1 MTSENKNK
9 KNELTTYLGKNCR
22 LCREL
27 HGISRE
33 EMAIHTGYTLA
44 NIYKFERGENNN
56 MLLYWKYCHIVNG
69 GDLID

>member
-1 MTSENKNK
+1 MTNSNKNK
-9 KNELTTYLGKNCR
+9 KTELTTYLGKNCR
-22 LCREL
+22 LLREL
-27 HGISRE
+27 RGISRE

-56 MLLYWKYCHIVNG
+56 MILFYLYCLLVNG